1 MRERISTIISILAI
15 TVLFIVL
22 PACCKQ
28 GELIH
33 VKVGLSW
40 LHEAQF
46 AGLYWADKRG
56 LYEEEGLAVELLPYQ
71 HEDLAHE
78 LVGGKYDFVILQTD
92 TLLRAREIGLNVKAL
107 FADYQLMPTCYFSK
121 KERNITKPEDLVGK
135 TVGVAYS
142 ERYPLI
148 AMLVNKGIEPARVNI
163 VDREYNYQA
172 LADDVVDVEAGW
184 VTDGDSV
191 QAAVGEYNVIYPY
204 NYAVNWYADL
214 IVATEETIE
223 ERCELVEAFVRAT
236 MQGWEETISNADE
249 AALLPQ
255 EYDPDTEAEHL
266 KFVLQVSIPL
276 FCTGEH
282 CIGWMEESVF
292 QQAQRFLLEQG
303 ILQDPLEV
311 REVYTREFIEQGC
324 G

>member
-1 MRERISTIISILAI
+1 M
-15 TVLFIVL
+15 

-255 EYDPDTEAEHL
+255 EYDPDTGAEHL

>member
-148 AMLVNKGIEPARVNI
+148 AMLANKGIEPARVNI

-223 ERCELVEAFVRAT
+223 ERCELVEAFIRAT
-236 MQGWEETISNADE
+236 MQGWEETISNPDQ
-249 AALLPQ
+249 AALLAQ
-255 EYDPDTEAEHL
+255 EYDPNMEAEHL
-266 KFVLQVSIPL
+266 KFVLRVSAPL
-276 FCTGEH
+276 IYAGEH

-311 REVYTREFIEQGC
+311 REVYTREFIEQGS

>member
-1 MRERISTIISILAI
+1 
-15 TVLFIVL
+15 L

-255 EYDPDTEAEHL
+255 EYDPDTGAEHL

>member
-1 MRERISTIISILAI
+1 
-15 TVLFIVL
+15 
-22 PACCKQ
+22 
-28 GELIH
+28 
-33 VKVGLSW
+33 
-40 LHEAQF
+40 
-46 AGLYWADKRG
+46 
-56 LYEEEGLAVELLPYQ
+56 
-71 HEDLAHE
+71 
-78 LVGGKYDFVILQTD
+78 
-92 TLLRAREIGLNVKAL
+92 
-107 FADYQLMPTCYFSK
+107 
-121 KERNITKPEDLVGK
+121 
-135 TVGVAYS
+135 
-142 ERYPLI
+142 
-148 AMLVNKGIEPARVNI
+148 
-163 VDREYNYQA
+163 
-172 LADDVVDVEAGW
+172 VEAGW

-255 EYDPDTEAEHL
+255 EYDPDTGAEHL

>member
-148 AMLVNKGIEPARVNI
+148 AMLANKGIEPARVNI

-172 LADDVVDVEAGW
+172 LANDAVDVEAGW

-236 MQGWEETISNADE
+236 IRGWEETISNPDQ
-249 AALLPQ
+249 AALLAQ
-255 EYDPDTEAEHL
+255 EYDPNMEAEHL
-266 KFVLQVSIPL
+266 EFVLRVSAPL
-276 FCTGEH
+276 IYTGEH